1 MKECEIKILGID
13 VEKLIEKLESFGAK
27 KTFDGMYKVH
37 YFDYPDFRIRE
48 KGELLRIRE
57 IVGGQSEVVYKA
69 NKRIENEMKVYD
81 EYEFEIGDFEAIS
94 QVFKNMGLK
103 ETLYYEKKRKLYEL
117 TGAKIEIDA
126 YPKIPPYCEIET
138 PDKGL
143 FDELV
148 VRLELQ
154 GLETSTETVS
164 ELFLRK
170 YSDISLQNLR
180 FS

>member
-1 MKECEIKILGID
+1 MKECEIKVLGID
-13 VEKLIEKLESFGAK
+13 TEKLIEKLESFGAK
-27 KTFDGMYKVH
+27 KTFAGMYKVH
-37 YFDYPDFRIRE
+37 YFDYPDSRIRE

-69 NKRIENEMKVYD
+69 NKRIENGMKVYD
-81 EYEFEIGDFEAIS
+81 EYEFEIGDFEAIF
-94 QVFKNMGLK
+94 QVFKNMGLS

-117 TGAKIEIDA
+117 PGAKIEIDT

-138 PDKGL
+138 SDKGL
-143 FDELV
+143 FDELT
-148 VRLELQ
+148 RKLGLQ
-154 GLETSTETVS
+154 GLETSTETVN

-170 YSDISLQNLR
+170 YPDISLQNLR

>member
-13 VEKLIEKLESFGAK
+13 VEELIKKLEFFGAK

-37 YFDYPDFRIRE
+37 YFDYPDARIRG

-57 IVGGQSEVVYKA
+57 IIGGQSEVVFKA
-69 NKRIENEMKVYD
+69 NKRIENGMKVYD
-81 EYEFEIGDFEAIS
+81 EYEFEIGDFEAIF

-117 TGAKIEIDA
+117 PGAKIEIDT
-126 YPKIPPYCEIET
+126 YPKVSPYCEIET

-143 FDELV
+143 FDELI
-148 VRLELQ
+148 RKLELQ
-154 GLETSTETVS
+154 GFEISTETVS

-170 YSDISLQNLR
+170 YPDISLQNLR